1 MVFKLLTLLSWTY
14 EKYGTLSVH
23 IHGLNVLVPSVL
35 YSTMFDF
42 IWLLYFFLRPR
53 ILNLFGGLS
62 DAVRVSTSLPRQ
74 LTPSSRNEF
83 VTMTSKKSLTSKM
96 TCTILNRLRRS
107 KKFCMLIRLQ
117 MVSQV
122 QRNLNQVQIK
132 QVWLRSAEAKS
143 YWDFYTV
150 GQIYEYVLK
159 HENNAL
165 TQTLVC
171 VNVRI
176 LHPNIGF

>member
-1 MVFKLLTLLSWTY
+1 MKNMGLCLYISTAWMSVVF
-14 EKYGTLSVH
+14 
-23 IHGLNVLVPSVL
+23 VLVHSVL
-35 YSTMFDF
+35 YSTMSDF

-132 QVWLRSAEAKS
+132 QVCLVKICW
-143 YWDFYTV
+143 
-150 GQIYEYVLK
+150 GQILLRFLYLRTNLLMCPK
-159 HENNAL
+159 AWKQCINTNFSL
-165 TQTLVC
+165 S
-171 VNVRI
+171 
-176 LHPNIGF
+176 